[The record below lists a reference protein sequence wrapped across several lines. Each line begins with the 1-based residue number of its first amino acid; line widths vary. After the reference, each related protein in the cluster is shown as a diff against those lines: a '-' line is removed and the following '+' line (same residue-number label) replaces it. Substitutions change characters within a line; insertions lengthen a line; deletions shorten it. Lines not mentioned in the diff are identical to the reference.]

1 MAQHTAVINC
11 TADTYLYAT
20 GQVPSSYTSNY
31 GQSNPLLLAYINGY
45 MFARDIFAFD
55 LSSIPDDKVI
65 TGATFS
71 FKLNNF
77 QAVDSSGAQYENDTS
92 YPFVIRARCL
102 TTLNKAEIE
111 TTLTHKQVADSSSAD
126 NIINI
131 NALGQDSS
139 LNITAMYGNVVTM
152 PINSPKLVDKN
163 LIIGLRCDTSY
174 YISSMKMQMCYANI
188 SSREGSYIPFV
199 TVTYEDPMAVAP
211 TGLVPS
217 NTVRNK
223 AGQIKLNWQNTS
235 TQKSF
240 EVQYSTNGFATY
252 TTATGGTENGYTI
265 PIFTFSDGQT
275 VAWKVRIK
283 DILDSWSPFSE
294 AASFTIGATV
304 PSTPTPISP
313 VDTTVNTGDDIYF
326 RWRFVDS
333 YGYSQT
339 KYDLQ
344 FRKGSEAATSL
355 TATTT
360 STIHILPKGIIGGG
374 DYSWR
379 VRCYNAFE
387 EVSPWTDWQ
396 NFYAIG
402 KPELPVITGVSN
414 SMHPLVTWQS
424 TGQNLFQLKIYKAG
438 ILVHDSGEQIAE
450 NKSYTV
456 PDFIDIGDYTLA
468 LKINNIY
475 GLWSDETAYN
485 FTISFSRPQNPKING
500 GSTEDYSISLLLE
513 SVTASN
519 LIYHKG
525 PKDTAFNLIATLN
538 TNTYTDILAGCGNN
552 QYFVRAVNGAGYND
566 SDVITVKLD
575 FAGIIINS
583 GTDYI
588 HLWKTLNA
596 DKRKSITIG
605 KDQYQI
611 QLNGRVYPISQDT
624 GFLTHTETHEYAIE
638 IDILDHAKYML
649 EKSVLY
655 YRNDKGYSFPAQVTN
670 IQLTETELDIYT
682 VSFSVSRLEE

>member
-1 MAQHTAVINC
+1 MAQHIAVINC

-45 MFARDIFAFD
+45 MFARDVFAFD

-65 TGATFS
+65 TGVTFS

-77 QAVDSSGAQYENDTS
+77 QAVDFSGTQYENDTS

-102 TTLNKAEIE
+102 TTLNKGEIE

-163 LIIGLRCDTSY
+163 LIVGLRCDTSY
-174 YISSMKMQMCYANI
+174 YLSSMKMQLCYANI

-217 NTVRNK
+217 NTTRHK
-223 AGQIKLNWQNTS
+223 AGQVNLNWQNTS
-235 TQKSF
+235 VQKNF
-240 EVQYSTNGFATY
+240 EVQYSTNGFSTY
-252 TTATGGTENGYTI
+252 ATATGGTENGYSI
-265 PIFTFSDGQT
+265 PAFTFSDGQT
-275 VAWKVRIK
+275 VSWKVRIK
-283 DILDSWSPFSE
+283 DTLDSWSPFSE
-294 AASFTIGATV
+294 VATFTIGATV
-304 PSTPTPISP
+304 PSTPVPISP
-313 VDTTVNTGDDIYF
+313 IDTTVNSSDDIYF
-326 RWRFVDS
+326 RWKFVDN
-333 YGYSQT
+333 YGYSQARYT
-339 KYDLQ
+339 IEL
-344 FRKGSEAATSL
+344 RKGTDTPITIAQS
-355 TATTT
+355 TT
-360 STIHILPKGIIGGG
+360 STISIVQKGIISGGN
-374 DYSWR
+374 YSWR
-379 VRCYNAFE
+379 VRTQNPFYE
-387 EVSPWTDWQ
+387 DSPWTAWQ
-396 NFYAIG
+396 NFYSIG

-424 TGQNLFQLKIYKAG
+424 TGQNLFQLRIYKAG
-438 ILVHDSGEQIAE
+438 ILVHDSEEQIAE
-450 NKSYTV
+450 NNSYTI

-485 FTISFSRPQNPKING
+485 FTISFSRPQKPRING
-500 GSTEDYSISLLLE
+500 GSTEDYSISLLVE
-513 SVTASN
+513 SVTSSN
-519 LIYHKG
+519 IIYRKL
-525 PKDTAFNLIATLN
+525 PKDTAFELIATLN
-538 TNTYTDILAGCGNN
+538 TNTYNDILAGYGEN
-552 QYFVRAVNGAGYND
+552 QYFVRSINGTGYND
-566 SDVITVKLD
+566 SDVITVKLNFD
-575 FAGIIINS
+575 GVILNN
-583 GTDYI
+583 GNDYI
-588 HLWKTLNA
+588 NLWKTLNA

-611 QLNGRVYPISQDT
+611 QLNGRIYPISQDT

-638 IDILDHAKYML
+638 IDMLDRVKTML

-655 YRNDKGYSFPAQVTN
+655 YRNDKGYCFPSQITN
-670 IQLTETELDIYT
+670 VQLTETELDIYT
-682 VSFSVSRLEE
+682 VSFLLSRLEG

>member
-11 TADTYLYAT
+11 SADTYLYAT

-31 GQSNPLLLAYINGY
+31 GQSNPLLLAYINGL
-45 MFARDIFAFD
+45 MFARDVFAFD

-65 TGATFS
+65 TGVTFS
-71 FKLNNF
+71 FKLNSF
-77 QAVDSSGAQYENDTS
+77 QAVDSSGTQYENDTS

-139 LNITAMYGNVVTM
+139 LNITAMAGAVVTM

-174 YISSMKMQMCYANI
+174 YLNSMKMQLCYANI
-188 SSREGSYIPFV
+188 SSREGSYIPSV

-235 TQKSF
+235 IQKNF
-240 EVQYSTNGFATY
+240 EVQFSTNGFATY

-265 PIFTFSDGQT
+265 PAFAFDNGQT

-283 DILDSWSPFSE
+283 DMLDSWSPFSE
-294 AASFTIGATV
+294 SASFNIGATV
-304 PSTPTPISP
+304 PLTPTPISP
-313 VDTTVNTGDDIYF
+313 VDTTVNSSDDIYF
-326 RWRFVDS
+326 RWKFVDD
-333 YGYSQT
+333 YGYSQARYT
-339 KYDLQ
+339 IEL
-344 FRKGSEAATSL
+344 RKGTDTPITIAQS
-355 TATTT
+355 TT
-360 STIHILPKGIIGGG
+360 STISIVQKGIISGGN
-374 DYSWR
+374 YSWR
-379 VRCYNAFE
+379 VKTQNPFYE
-387 EVSPWTDWQ
+387 ESPWTAWQ
-396 NFYAIG
+396 NFYSIG

-424 TGQNLFQLKIYKAG
+424 TGQNLFELKIYKYG
-438 ILVHDSGEQIAE
+438 ILMHDSGEQIAE
-450 NKSYTV
+450 NNSYTI

-485 FTISFSRPQNPKING
+485 FTISFTRPQKPKISG
-500 GSTEDYSISLLLE
+500 GSTEDYFIALLVESI
-513 SVTASN
+513 TPSN

-525 PKDTAFNLIATLN
+525 PKDTIFSLIATIG
-538 TNTYTDILAGCGNN
+538 TNTYNDILAGCGDN
-552 QYFVRAVNGAGYND
+552 QYFARAINGTGYND
-566 SDVITVKLD
+566 SDIIAVKLD
-575 FAGIIINS
+575 FAGIVLNNGS
-583 GTDYI
+583 DYI
-588 HLWKTLNA
+588 NLWKTLNS
-596 DKRKSITIG
+596 DKRKNITIG

-611 QLNGRVYPISQDT
+611 QLNGRVYPISQST
-624 GFLTHTETHEYAIE
+624 EFLTHTETHEYAITLSE
-638 IDILDHAKYML
+638 LDHTVAML
-649 EKSVLY
+649 EMSELY
-655 YRNDKGYSFPAQVTN
+655 YRNDKGYRFPAQITG
-670 IQLTETELDIYT
+670 IQLNETELDIYT
-682 VSFSVSRLEE
+682 VSFSLSRLEE